1 MNYQDF
7 RSSGIMYLF
16 PLAVEQTVIM
26 AIKLNRMSVVYGS
39 ASKYSKSQINLF
51 IRGLFYKY
59 RFGTIREKREL
70 RVEFF
75 QVGL

>member
-1 MNYQDF
+1 
-7 RSSGIMYLF
+7 
-16 PLAVEQTVIM
+16 M

>member
-1 MNYQDF
+1 
-7 RSSGIMYLF
+7 MYLF
-16 PLAVEQTVIM
+16 PLAVQQTVIM
-26 AIKLNRMSVVYGS
+26 ALKLNRVSAVYCS
-39 ASKYSKSQINLF
+39 ARKYSKSQINLF